1 MCTQLEVSRQGYYA
15 WKKRGPSQHD
25 KDDATLYAKIKAIF
39 ELNKGRY
46 GVRRI
51 YQQLRRQGIQVAD
64 KRVQRPMSTLGLVSG
79 HPRSRRTTTVQAAE
93 PSSLPDLVR
102 QDFTATAPN
111 QLWYG
116 DIPYVLT

>member
-1 MCTQLEVSRQGYYA
+1 
-15 WKKRGPSQHD
+15 
-25 KDDATLYAKIKAIF
+25 
-39 ELNKGRY
+39 
-46 GVRRI
+46 
-51 YQQLRRQGIQVAD
+51 
-64 KRVQRPMSTLGLVSG
+64 MSTLGLVSG